1 MSLTLITYYWGD
13 EAGQGFLHGFACM
26 VLFISAPPRV
36 TFGLRKVGGGGT
48 VAKFGNDL
56 QGRKFAVWGLASN
69 RRVSRRIIK
78 R

>member
-1 MSLTLITYYWGD
+1 
-13 EAGQGFLHGFACM
+13 
-26 VLFISAPPRV
+26 
-36 TFGLRKVGGGGT
+36 